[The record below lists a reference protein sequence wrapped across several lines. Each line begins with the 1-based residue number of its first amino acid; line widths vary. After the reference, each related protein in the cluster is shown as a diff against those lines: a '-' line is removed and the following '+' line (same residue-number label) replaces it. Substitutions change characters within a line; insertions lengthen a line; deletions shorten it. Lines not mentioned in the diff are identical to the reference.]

1 VPGGYELGRR
11 TGRADRLTA
20 ENLTA
25 ELSHHD
31 SRPAPV
37 VTVRTGRTLDGPI
50 SECDPV
56 VRSSRFGFWAER
68 GVVSGPGKVAGR
80 TVYTPPGVP

>member
-50 SECDPV
+50 SECDRLYAP
-56 VRSSRFGFWAER
+56 AALA
-68 GVVSGPGKVAGR
+68 SGPSGGLFLAPGR
-80 TVYTPPGVP
+80 WPTARFNTPPSVP